1 MIIPLLFQTP
11 QPLPPSVSQISV
23 TPENFLEEAPANIF
37 GCPRTKKKVKPRTEN
52 VMMSDQSVQKTLF
65 HSPLTPRCVILVQ
78 LENLIFV
85 LYWSEEQIQCL
96 RWWTCLILFFYVWFC
111 SFGLLPITP
120 SADQPRVGLPFFTPS
135 PPVNCQADLQAPK
148 KVIFKFNFYIFI
160 KIYEKI
166 WWNSENL
173 FLWFLQPVTRRN
185 QNALPIKPPVFN
197 VNNGTNNTREPT
209 SASNNASREPAVG

>member
-1 MIIPLLFQTP
+1 MYLYLVGWIKMIISLLFQTP

-65 HSPLTPRCVILVQ
+65 HSPLTPRCAILVH
-78 LENLIFV
+78 LENLIFA

-96 RWWTCLILFFYVWFC
+96 RWWTCLILFFFVWFC

-148 KVIFKFNFYIFI
+148 KVIFKFNFYIII
-160 KIYEKI
+160 KIYEKN
-166 WWNSENL
+166 WWNSKNL
-173 FLWFLQPVTRRN
+173 LVTLWCTYLKTCLKKKYLWFLCT
-185 QNALPIKPPVFN
+185 
-197 VNNGTNNTREPT
+197 
-209 SASNNASREPAVG
+209 ASN

>member
-1 MIIPLLFQTP
+1 MSFYLVGWIKMIIPLLFQTP

-65 HSPLTPRCVILVQ
+65 HSPLTPRCVILVH
-78 LENLIFV
+78 LENLIFA

-148 KVIFKFNFYIFI
+148 KVSFKFNFYIMI

-173 FLWFLQPVTRRN
+173 HVTRCTC
-185 QNALPIKPPVFN
+185 I
-197 VNNGTNNTREPT
+197 
-209 SASNNASREPAVG
+209 

>member
-78 LENLIFV
+78 LENLISA

-96 RWWTCLILFFYVWFC
+96 RWRTCLILFFFVWFC

-148 KVIFKFNFYIFI
+148 KVIFNLIFTLLLKYMK
-160 KIYEKI
+160 KIDEIQKI
-166 WWNSENL
+166 CLSHYD
-173 FLWFLQPVTRRN
+173 VH
-185 QNALPIKPPVFN
+185 I
-197 VNNGTNNTREPT
+197 
-209 SASNNASREPAVG
+209 

>member
-1 MIIPLLFQTP
+1 MYLYLVGWIKMIISLLFQTP

-65 HSPLTPRCVILVQ
+65 HSPLTPRCVIFVH
-78 LENLIFV
+78 LENLIFA
-85 LYWSEEQIQCL
+85 LCWSEEQIQCL

-148 KVIFKFNFYIFI
+148 KVIFKFNFYIII
-160 KIYEKI
+160 KIYEKKLMKFRKFACHMMHMYI
-166 WWNSENL
+166 DMFLKNS
-173 FLWFLQPVTRRN
+173 FLMIFVCSQ
-185 QNALPIKPPVFN
+185 
-197 VNNGTNNTREPT
+197 
-209 SASNNASREPAVG
+209 

>member
-1 MIIPLLFQTP
+1 MIWIKKANKLSFYLVGWIKMIIPLLFQTP

-78 LENLIFV
+78 LENLISA
-85 LYWSEEQIQCL
+85 LYWSEEQIHCL

-148 KVIFKFNFYIFI
+148 KVIFKFI
-160 KIYEKI
+160 K
-166 WWNSENL
+166 
-173 FLWFLQPVTRRN
+173 
-185 QNALPIKPPVFN
+185 
-197 VNNGTNNTREPT
+197 
-209 SASNNASREPAVG
+209 

>member
-85 LYWSEEQIQCL
+85 L
-96 RWWTCLILFFYVWFC
+96 F
-111 SFGLLPITP
+111 
-120 SADQPRVGLPFFTPS
+120 
-135 PPVNCQADLQAPK
+135 
-148 KVIFKFNFYIFI
+148 
-160 KIYEKI
+160 
-166 WWNSENL
+166 
-173 FLWFLQPVTRRN
+173 
-185 QNALPIKPPVFN
+185 
-197 VNNGTNNTREPT
+197 
-209 SASNNASREPAVG
+209 

>member
-78 LENLIFV
+78 LEIFIICIILKWGTNTV
-85 LYWSEEQIQCL
+85 FEMMNMFDFIFL
-96 RWWTCLILFFYVWFC
+96 CLIL
-111 SFGLLPITP
+111 
-120 SADQPRVGLPFFTPS
+120 
-135 PPVNCQADLQAPK
+135 
-148 KVIFKFNFYIFI
+148 
-160 KIYEKI
+160 
-166 WWNSENL
+166 
-173 FLWFLQPVTRRN
+173 
-185 QNALPIKPPVFN
+185 
-197 VNNGTNNTREPT
+197 
-209 SASNNASREPAVG
+209 

>member
-1 MIIPLLFQTP
+1 MSLYLVWWIKMIIPLLFQTP

-65 HSPLTPRCVILVQ
+65 HSPLTPRCVRFVH
-78 LENLIFV
+78 LEKLIFA

-96 RWWTCLILFFYVWFC
+96 RRWTCLILFFYVWFC

-160 KIYEKI
+160 KIYEKKLMKFKKFACHI
-166 WWNSENL
+166 MMYISKDM
-173 FLWFLQPVTRRN
+173 FKKKIFMIFVYSQ
-185 QNALPIKPPVFN
+185 
-197 VNNGTNNTREPT
+197 
-209 SASNNASREPAVG
+209 